1 MRRKEV
7 LRPKTWCQLNIGGTP
22 DFCARA
28 LEMANELP
36 DPLRQNRMNK
46 APILAIER
54 LVEEGFLKE
63 VRPGVFR
70 RTGKGQGEEQSNW
83 DF

>member
-1 MRRKEV
+1 VPRKEV
-7 LRPKTWCQLNIGGTP
+7 ISPRILCQLDAEGAIA
-22 DFCARA
+22 FCARA

-70 RTGKGQGEEQSNW
+70 RTGKGEQI
-83 DF
+83 